1 MAAPDTR
8 AVSSTSIHQP
18 VEEER
23 PMRIYVEQWRPGPAW
38 RELDVERRTTFVK
51 AVGPDLQEVLDRG
64 AELVALGPAD
74 PATAYSGKPQYFAVW
89 RFPDLDL
96 VQLFERR
103 IEGAG
108 WYEYFDQ
115 INLGG
120 EIVDLDVLLE
130 QLVAA

>member
-1 MAAPDTR
+1 
-8 AVSSTSIHQP
+8 
-18 VEEER
+18 
-23 PMRIYVEQWRPGPAW
+23 MRIYVEQWRPGPAW
-38 RELDVERRTTFVK
+38 LELDAEQRTTFVK
-51 AVGPDLQEVLDRG
+51 TVGPDLQEVLDRG

-74 PATAYSGKPQYFAVW
+74 PGTAYSGEPQYFAVW

-115 INLGG
+115 TNLGG

>member
-1 MAAPDTR
+1 
-8 AVSSTSIHQP
+8 
-18 VEEER
+18 
-23 PMRIYVEQWRPGPAW
+23 MRIYVEQWRPGPAW
-38 RELDVERRTTFVK
+38 RELDAEQRTTFVT

-74 PATAYSGKPQYFAVW
+74 PGTAYSGKPQYFAVW

-108 WYEYFDQ
+108 WYEYFEQ
-115 INLGG
+115 TNLGG